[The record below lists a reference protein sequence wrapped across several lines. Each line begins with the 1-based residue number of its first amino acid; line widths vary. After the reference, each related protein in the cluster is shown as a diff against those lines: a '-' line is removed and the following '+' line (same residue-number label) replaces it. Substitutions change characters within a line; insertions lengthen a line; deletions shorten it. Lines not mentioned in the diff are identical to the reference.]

1 MHRPLF
7 FLIAVWYSPE
17 DRTVVY
23 VYILWVLGVGA
34 ALLLLATTSKALMTV
49 FEHVLH
55 QPLPL
60 APTG

>member
-17 DRTVVY
+17 DCTVVY
-23 VYILWVLGVGA
+23 VSVLPVLGVGA

-55 QPLPL
+55 QSLPL
-60 APTG
+60 APIG